1 MGGGGPYYSVGLV
14 VRVLGTGLG
23 DGPYYSV
30 GLVVRVLG
38 TELGGGPYYSVDR
51 HTCFMSNKDGCISGA
66 MHTTPV

>member
-23 DGPYYSV
+23 DGPYNSV

-38 TELGGGPYYSVDR
+38 TELGGGPYYSVDLSLI
-51 HTCFMSNKDGCISGA
+51 HISEPTRLA
-66 MHTTPV
+66 